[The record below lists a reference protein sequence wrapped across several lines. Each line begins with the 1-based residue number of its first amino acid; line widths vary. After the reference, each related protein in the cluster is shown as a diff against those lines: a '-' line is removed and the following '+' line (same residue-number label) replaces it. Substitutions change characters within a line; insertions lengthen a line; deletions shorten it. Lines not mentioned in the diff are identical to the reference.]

1 MQELAKGYAE
11 SAALISVRLSEL
23 RRELSEAT
31 DPEVIWHIK
40 HRISVLTPMLTE
52 CYALEEYCRRYY
64 EKGFFIG
71 NGPFG
76 GRGADQRRAEI
87 TRRAK
92 NKNYNGHGINH
103 MSAGRVYRP
112 YSER

>member
-1 MQELAKGYAE
+1 MQELAKAYAE
-11 SAALISVRLSEL
+11 SAALISARLSEL

-40 HRISVLTPMLTE
+40 HRISVLTPILTE
-52 CYALEEYCRRYY
+52 QYALEEYCRRYY
-64 EKGFFIG
+64 ERGFFIG
-71 NGPFG
+71 NGPFR

-92 NKNYNGHGINH
+92 NKNYNGHGVDR
-103 MSAGRVYRP
+103 MSTGCVFRP
-112 YSER
+112 YNER